1 MTTNEKF
8 LTEEGYANLKS
19 ELELLIG
26 TKRTEIADKIKEAKA
41 FGDLSENS
49 EYDEAKNEQA
59 NLEARIL
66 KLEEI
71 LKNAIII
78 EDENVK
84 TDEVSVGS
92 IVTLHDYEFDD
103 IVEYTIVGATEADPF
118 KGKISN
124 ESPLG
129 KAVMGKKQNA
139 TVEVETP
146 NGINKYKIKKI
157 KKMKKVKKED

>member
-1 MTTNEKF
+1 MNTSEKF
-8 LTEEGYANLKS
+8 LTEEGHANLKS

-59 NLEARIL
+59 NLEARIS
-66 KLEEI
+66 KIEEI

-129 KAVMGKKQNA
+129 KAVMGKKQSA